1 MKALAVLVLAGL
13 LLPAMVAAEQISTES
28 YNSIYANATIASTY
42 GYIDSVNQSGYL
54 VFQPNLTLA
63 YKYAWLALGNV
74 SSDPN
79 LSVFYSEKARGI
91 AQQQYSQISQYKSE
105 SIGVMALVTLALL
118 MALLK
123 VMAPVVSRRSNKKQT
138 GN

>member
-1 MKALAVLVLAGL
+1 MLVLAVL
-13 LLPAMVAAEQISTES
+13 LLPAAVAAEQISAES

-54 VFQPNLTLA
+54 LFQPNLTLA

-91 AQQQYSQISQYKSE
+91 AQQQYSQINQYRSE
-105 SIGVMALVTLALL
+105 SLGAMALVTLALL
-118 MALLK
+118 IALLK
-123 VMAPVVSRRSNKKQT
+123 VMAPAVSTRPRKKQA